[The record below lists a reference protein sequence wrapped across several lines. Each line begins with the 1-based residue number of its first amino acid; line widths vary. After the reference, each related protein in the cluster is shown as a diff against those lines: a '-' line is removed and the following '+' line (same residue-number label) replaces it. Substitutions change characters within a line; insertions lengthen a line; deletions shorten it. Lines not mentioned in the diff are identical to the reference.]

1 MRKEKIDKKLL
12 INWQVF
18 ARYLKENKDNK
29 ELFGLYRKYT
39 FENQDAGKYGC
50 QIPSSGYN
58 LYRDILWRSFNIDR
72 IKDKKS
78 RDFFSNLDGQWC
90 NIADKFGSCLTTITE
105 DIKNTIYSLLKL

>member
-1 MRKEKIDKKLL
+1 MKKEKIDKKLL

-18 ARYLKENKDNK
+18 VRYLKENKDNK

-72 IKDKKS
+72 IKDKTRS
-78 RDFFSNLDGQWC
+78 GTQGNLNSIEFFEFLTCIPEC
-90 NIADKFGSCLTTITE
+90 NFAPKFSKCCA
-105 DIKNTIYSLLKL
+105 